1 MLNDLCAFIDLKS
14 EVNPQAAE
22 SGLSPINSPIADLLR
37 SLTGARDM
45 LRPILALLAAG
56 SLPENTTALFAR
68 DIIDSSAAAMH
79 QPLPLTRNNN
89 IIGIPQ
95 IPHSNE

>member
-1 MLNDLCAFIDLKS
+1 MRD
-14 EVNPQAAE
+14 VNLHAAE
-22 SGLSPINSPIADLLR
+22 RGLSPMYSPMADLLR

-56 SLPENTTALFAR
+56 SLLENTTALFAR
-68 DIIDSSAAAMH
+68 DIVDNIAQTCTSY
-79 QPLPLTRNNN
+79 QPLPPL

-95 IPHSNE
+95 MPHCV